1 MVSFT
6 SITKGAFLVSAM
18 MLSLASATTAEDD
31 TAGVRTDLP
40 PLIPSRVQP
49 APITQKSIFGSD
61 RVLAIE
67 RTEDVRPN
75 SFQGMDMEISA
86 DAPPFAQFINSS
98 SVMSAT
104 EAQIQQFKLFAAVA
118 STAYCRTVVPN
129 GSWSCKNCLE
139 YIPDGQ
145 LLTTFGSILSD
156 TSGLVI
162 RSDAQKT
169 IHLVFRGTNSIRQS
183 IVDLIFIQKDYPPVP
198 GAKIHSGF
206 YDSYKENLDQYFS
219 LVQEQLTEHPDYNIV
234 ISGHS
239 LGGAQAL
246 LAGLNLYQR
255 DERVTPDNLKIY
267 TVGGPRV
274 GNPEFAHYVSSTN
287 IPFFR
292 SVGRRDIVPHLPPQI
307 LGYLHAG
314 VESWETSGEEVRV
327 CTSTIETDE
336 CSNSIIPFTSFLDH
350 LTYYNLNE
358 GLCQ

>member
-6 SITKGAFLVSAM
+6 SITKGAFLVSTM

-31 TAGVRTDLP
+31 TAGVRVALP

-49 APITQKSIFGSD
+49 APITEKHSFGSD
-61 RVLAIE
+61 RVQSIE
-67 RTEDVRPN
+67 RAEDIRPN
-75 SFQGMDMEISA
+75 SFQGMDMDFSV
-86 DAPPFAQFINSS
+86 DAPPFVEFINSS

-104 EAQIQQFKLFAAVA
+104 AEQIQQFKMFAGVA

-145 LLTTFGSILSD
+145 LLTTFGSIITD
-156 TSGLVI
+156 TSGLVV

-183 IVDLIFIQKDYPPVP
+183 ITDLVFFQKDYPPVP
-198 GAKIHSGF
+198 GTKVHAGF
-206 YDSYKENLDQYFS
+206 YDSYKENLDQYFPI
-219 LVQEQLTEHPDYNIV
+219 VQEQITEYPDYNIV

-255 DERVTPDNLKIY
+255 DERVTIDNLKIY
-267 TVGGPRV
+267 TVGCPRV
-274 GNPEFAHYVSSTN
+274 GNPEFAHYVNSTS

-314 VESWETSGEEVRV
+314 VESWEVSGEQVRV

-350 LTYYNLNE
+350 LTYYSLNE
-358 GLCQ
+358 GLCL